1 MKRLAAIDSLLE
13 AVPSDQQLSKI
24 ETLVDELSLKLREIE
39 EQQNG
44 LDDSV
49 FEIGQ
54 SKDNA
59 LCYSD
64 VVTIEKVSGH
74 IRLIEKKSEFES
86 KKNKIPF

>member
-49 FEIGQ
+49 FEIGP
-54 SKDNA
+54 SNDNA
-59 LCYSD
+59 LCNSD
-64 VVTIEKVSGH
+64 VVTIEKVS
-74 IRLIEKKSEFES
+74 ES
-86 KKNKIPF
+86 SMN